1 VSQVPPRNREDEP
14 QDRSDQGSSRDPG
27 GHRGRHRDQEDRAG
41 PARPNGWRDVVRND
55 YEYPPEIDDLSRRDR
70 RHAKKDWRRDDHAQR
85 MAWLRDQ
92 RQAEPVSPV
101 SIVVVIVL
109 LAIIVLGIGGGLP
122 KILGRDK
129 TQEPVGLLTPA
140 EPLPLPTGLGT
151 SGVPTAGDS
160 SQPEST
166 DSTPPVQTVRPS
178 AVAIADASRVVNA
191 WAKLFYTR
199 NPSTETYDQL
209 VTNASQY
216 TTAEMAASF
225 AAQGDSTYDALKA
238 EGGTSNV
245 FSAVV
250 SAPKEGTA
258 PTDTTTRVSRF
269 VNVVIDITGKQPRRI
284 AVPLLVTVVPQ
295 DSTWAISDV
304 DGGTGP

>member
-1 VSQVPPRNREDEP
+1 VPPRNREDEDR
-14 QDRSDQGSSRDPG
+14 DRSDQGSSRDPR
-27 GHRGRHRDQEDRAG
+27 GHGERHRDQEEG
-41 PARPNGWRDVVRND
+41 PARPNSWRDVMRND

-85 MAWLRDQ
+85 MAWLREQ

-109 LAIIVLGIGGGLP
+109 LAIIVLGIGGGLSR
-122 KILGRDK
+122 ILGRDK
-129 TQEPVGLLTPA
+129 AQEPIGLLTPA
-140 EPLPLPTGLGT
+140 DRLPLPTGT
-151 SGVPTAGDS
+151 SGVPTVGDS
-160 SQPEST
+160 SQPGFT
-166 DSTPPVQTVRPS
+166 GSTPPVQTVRPS
-178 AVAIADASRVVNA
+178 AVDIADASRVVNA

-199 NPSTETYDQL
+199 DPLTETYDQV

-216 TTAEMAASF
+216 MTAEMAASF
-225 AAQGDSTYDALKA
+225 TGQGDSTYDALKA
-238 EGGTSNV
+238 DGGTSKV
-245 FSAVV
+245 FSAIV
-250 SAPKEGTA
+250 SAPREGTA

-284 AVPLLVTVVPQ
+284 EVPLLVTVVPQ
-295 DSTWAISDV
+295 NSTWAISDV